1 MGISRAPEA
10 SSSAKSCFLRTS
22 FFFGEGGDIDEVV
35 AFVGVGLEVVDGD
48 EEDV

>member
-1 MGISRAPEA
+1 MLGEEL
-10 SSSAKSCFLRTS
+10 FFEDF